1 MRDSITIVGA
11 SLAGL
16 RSAEALRRDGF
27 AGRISLIGD
36 ELHQPYDRP
45 PLSKQVLAG
54 DWEPERAVLTPA
66 DKLEPLGLDL
76 RLGVSATGV
85 DVAAR
90 ELEVDGVPEPF
101 DGLLIATGARCRT
114 LPGTEGLEGVH
125 TLRTLDDCLAIRAAL
140 DAGANRMVVIGAG
153 FIGAEVASV
162 AVGRGAS
169 VTLVEAMP
177 APFDRVLG
185 REMGAVVA
193 DVHAAKGVDLRCGV
207 GVSSVGGGPG
217 AMTVGLAD
225 GSTIHADLVVVG
237 IGVVPNTDWLEGSG
251 LTLEDGVVCDPTCL
265 AAPNVVAAGD
275 VARWTNPRTGESAR
289 VEHWDNAV
297 EQGRHAA
304 RRLLTTDEESEA
316 FAPVSWFWSDQ
327 YDRKIQLAGR
337 PHPDDEVR
345 VVDGS
350 TDEHRFAA
358 FYGRQGRLTA
368 VFGMNRPRQVMQGR
382 ALLEQGTAWDEALE
396 VAAEWG

>member
-1 MRDSITIVGA
+1 
-11 SLAGL
+11 
-16 RSAEALRRDGF
+16 
-27 AGRISLIGD
+27 
-36 ELHQPYDRP
+36 
-45 PLSKQVLAG
+45 
-54 DWEPERAVLTPA
+54 
-66 DKLEPLGLDL
+66 
-76 RLGVSATGV
+76 
-85 DVAAR
+85 
-90 ELEVDGVPEPF
+90 
-101 DGLLIATGARCRT
+101 
-114 LPGTEGLEGVH
+114 
-125 TLRTLDDCLAIRAAL
+125 
-140 DAGANRMVVIGAG
+140 
-153 FIGAEVASV
+153 
-162 AVGRGAS
+162 
-169 VTLVEAMP
+169 MP

-368 VFGMNRPRQVMQGR
+368 VLGMNRPRQVMQGR